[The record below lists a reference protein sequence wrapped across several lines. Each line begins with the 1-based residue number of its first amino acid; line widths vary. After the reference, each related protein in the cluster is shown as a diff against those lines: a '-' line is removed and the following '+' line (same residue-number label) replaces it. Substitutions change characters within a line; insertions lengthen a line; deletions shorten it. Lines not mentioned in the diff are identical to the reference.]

1 MSGIN
6 EEGVSQGAIR
16 TRKCRERMKQE
27 KKEVTKAA
35 DRIRKQASRDHETPQ
50 KHQKRNRSNSLNNK
64 KRQKHESPHE
74 RQKRKSAN
82 RLRNKERHKHES
94 PRKHQERKSAHS
106 SHMKMWR
113 MIQSPQQRKMRN
125 TASSVRNNERH
136 EHESPQERQKRI
148 SNIIR
153 DNDVRRKRKSHS
165 DDDGDDVNL
174 KAAIDYAVKQGK
186 KKLHRTMDPDDPNL
200 HRAYVCI
207 VCDCFVPSSEP
218 LKTMTRDQ
226 LMVHQRRLGVYEYE
240 EYHNV
245 TLKPELIKQ
254 YHVTGFSNMLLSRRS
269 RLLVHGRRKGWITCS
284 HCRLSLRPHLQLKPN
299 PPRNSIANG
308 FVIGGFAR
316 RIKRRKPLGRVSYR
330 DIDVEEIPDE
340 IRALL
345 APVRPYGYI
354 FAYSGGSHKSI
365 QGHYQ
370 FFETDQSRLGGVLNH
385 VRDMGVPKDMY
396 IMLCGRM
403 TPEQKR
409 IVRERVILDT
419 ELYMDI
425 LEHFIVNSGHPAYSD
440 MPLPE
445 HFPQPLFF
453 EDDGVD
459 NNTDTAMNPEVERTF
474 EGGTYYYSTA
484 QDAAPGVCVYPDE
497 KQFAIAMLNQSSP
510 TLLAI
515 GGNYARMKELRVE
528 DVLPFAFPYGMGGP
542 KVKRRTPISE
552 EACLQRYM
560 RLAMRQFMRGDVIL
574 VIGNMYGRIQTFR
587 SGIMLCRSQ
596 ANGVQLG
603 ETLSQFNISDI
614 PTDGST
620 NASTDRLLNA
630 INTTCR
636 ALGHSPEAAKFAR
649 KCYFAFMD
657 HWGLNSLFLSV
668 TPDDLCNFRIR
679 LYVRPESYVSP
690 AHIH

>member
-1 MSGIN
+1 MN
-6 EEGVSQGAIR
+6 
-16 TRKCRERMKQE
+16 QE
-27 KKEVTKAA
+27 KKEAVKAA
-35 DRIRKQASRDHETPQ
+35 DRIRKQASRDNETPQ
-50 KHQKRNRSNSLNNK
+50 KRQKRIRSNSHNNK
-64 KRQKHESPHE
+64 KRQQHETPRE
-74 RQKRKSAN
+74 RQKRKSAE
-82 RLRNKERHKHES
+82 RLRDKKRRQHQS
-94 PRKHQERKSAHS
+94 PIRRQERKSANS
-106 SHMKMWR
+106 SRSKMGR
-113 MIQSPQQRKMRN
+113 MMQSPQQRKMRN
-125 TASSVRNNERH
+125 KANSVRNRERQKQ
-136 EHESPQERQKRI
+136 ESPQDRLRRI
-148 SNIIR
+148 SNIIS
-153 DNDVRRKRKSHS
+153 DKEKRRKRKSQS
-165 DDDGDDVNL
+165 DDGDDDDDVNL
-174 KAAIDYAVKQGK
+174 EAAIDYAVKQGK
-186 KKLHRTMDPDDPNL
+186 KKLHRTMNPEDPNL

-207 VCDCFVPSSEP
+207 VCDCFVHSSEP

-226 LMVHQRRLGVYEYE
+226 LVVHKRRLGVHEYE

-245 TLKPELIKQ
+245 TLKPELIRQ
-254 YHVTGFSNMLLSRRS
+254 YHVKGFSNMLLSPRS
-269 RLLVHGRRKGWITCS
+269 RLLVHNRRKGWITCS

-299 PPRNSIANG
+299 PPRFSIANG
-308 FVIGGFAR
+308 FVIGEFAR
-316 RIKRRKPLGRVSYR
+316 RIKRRKPSGRFSYR

-409 IVRERVILDT
+409 IVRERVVLDT

-425 LEHFIVNSGHPAYSD
+425 LQHFIVNSGHPAYSD

-459 NNTDTAMNPEVERTF
+459 NNTDKAMNPEVEKTF

-515 GGNYARMKELRVE
+515 GGNYATMKELRVE

-596 ANGVQLG
+596 RNGIQLG

-679 LYVRPESYVSP
+679 LYVRPESYVS
-690 AHIH
+690 ATYINYFLRLL